1 MGGVHAFKVLFQT
14 DISVVSKQF
23 YALPSDACL
32 PLSTIH
38 LLPLCPEL
46 PFRTTQLLR
55 QNPWLS
61 HGNT

>member
-32 PLSTIH
+32 PLSTFH
-38 LLPLCPEL
+38 HSAQNYHSEQHSYSD
-46 PFRTTQLLR
+46 RTLGFLMAIPR
-55 QNPWLS
+55 
-61 HGNT
+61 